1 MVSGLRSERVNTKIS
16 VRDIFFP
23 DFQQISTF
31 NQNMFACEYGITR
44 KTHVEGNLVLD
55 YEPER

>member
-1 MVSGLRSERVNTKIS
+1 MFE
-16 VRDIFFP
+16 IFFP

-31 NQNMFACEYGITR
+31 NQNMFACEYSITR
-44 KTHVEGNLVLD
+44 NTHIEGNLVLD